1 MCIAFL
7 ARNPF
12 QLAKVLYEIDQVLA
26 DKNVPTIE
34 DLDKL
39 KYTEMV
45 IICILTSVPVTD
57 F

>member
-7 ARNPF
+7 ARNPR
-12 QLAKVLYEIDQVLA
+12 QLANILYEIDEVLK
-26 DKNVPTIE
+26 DKKVPTIE

-45 IICILTSVPVTD
+45 C
-57 F
+57 